1 MAVLVA
7 LLTPDTVEGLLQLAK
22 AVLTDERLTR

>member
-7 LLTPDTVEGLLQLAK
+7 LLTPDVLDDLMRLLK
-22 AVLTDERLTR
+22 ALLTDERLTR